1 MSDTVENPNARNH
14 SSAERDFSSENSSRE
29 DGTVLLTPQGV
40 PVDYPDESITAEL
53 RRIVFTG
60 TIWFAAAI
68 VAAGVPLSGL
78 LSAGWRPSDLPPAAE
93 VVWWVGAALALIGT
107 AGFGWAGCPVLAWGL
122 PVADWQKSISIRG
135 GVALFLI
142 GTVAASVAVLASPA
156 T

>member
-1 MSDTVENPNARNH
+1 MSDTVENPNASNH
-14 SSAERDFSSENSSRE
+14 SSAERDFNPENSGRE
-29 DGTVLLTPQGV
+29 DGTVLLTPQGL

-93 VVWWVGAALALIGT
+93 VVWWLGAALALIGT